1 MTGGRRC
8 SSFGGGSVRG
18 AGPGDSGGGGGG
30 RAGFP
35 LMLTCHARKLQTMP
49 YAMADSAVDSPF
61 LLSEARSSKAEQ
73 PLPCLTVS
81 AEDANGGGG
90 GGDGG
95 DGVTGASWP
104 LYCDY
109 PPGRVRLAAEVAPE
123 GRRRVHL
130 LTMRA
135 DTGWV
140 TFTPS
145 RDCRCVCVRERGR
158 EILCR

>member
-1 MTGGRRC
+1 MPG
-8 SSFGGGSVRG
+8 G
-18 AGPGDSGGGGGG
+18 AGSSAGGDAGG

-35 LMLTCHARKLQTMP
+35 LMLTCHANTLQTMP
-49 YAMADSAVDSPF
+49 YAMADSAIDSPL
-61 LLSEARSSKAEQ
+61 LLSETRSSKAEQ

-81 AEDANGGGG
+81 AEEAAGSVGGVGGGG
-90 GGDGG
+90 GGDG
-95 DGVTGASWP
+95 VTAASWP

-109 PPGRVRLAAEVAPE
+109 PPARVRLPKEVAPE

-145 RDCRCVCVRERGR
+145 RDCR
-158 EILCR
+158 

>member
-1 MTGGRRC
+1 MNAKNRYMTGGRRC
-8 SSFGGGSVRG
+8 SSFGGGATG
-18 AGPGDSGGGGGG
+18 AGVGDSGG

-35 LMLTCHARKLQTMP
+35 LMLTCHANTLQTMP
-49 YAMADSAVDSPF
+49 YAMADSAIDSPL
-61 LLSEARSSKAEQ
+61 LLSETRSSKAEQ

-81 AEDANGGGG
+81 AEDAIAGGGG
-90 GGDGG
+90 GG

-109 PPGRVRLAAEVAPE
+109 PPARVRLAKEVAPE

-130 LTMRA
+130 LTMRS

-145 RDCRCVCVRERGR
+145 RDCR
-158 EILCR
+158 